1 MRFLNSSGEMKKYS
15 TPFCSVPLGILL
27 VAEIENARFKFWV
40 SRKFIIVDLPEPDG
54 AENMISFPFII
65 N

>member
-1 MRFLNSSGEMKKYS
+1 MKKYS

-27 VAEIENARFKFWV
+27 VAEIEKARFKFWV